1 MKKKLIVFLISISL
15 ILPIN
20 VFAYSDY
27 LIVGGE
33 NIGIE
38 VKNNGILVIGFY
50 KINNEYNKNGLK
62 IGDTINKVND
72 IEVYSIDELVDT
84 IDKEQVDNKVR
95 LTIQRNKKELQIDFE
110 LIEDDGKY
118 KTGLYVKDSITGIGT
133 LTYIDPNTL
142 IYGALGHEIIESNTM
157 KKIEVRTGS
166 IFESNITGI
175 DRSSRGNAG
184 TKNANFNY
192 KNIYG
197 TITKNTESGIYGI
210 YNVELPDKTL
220 KEVGQPE
227 EIKTGSAKILTVL
240 EDNNVEEFEIN
251 ILSINNE
258 NNIKNIYFEISDKT
272 LISKTGGIVQG
283 MSGSPIIQNN
293 KIIGAVTH
301 VIVKE
306 PVTGYGIFITTMLE
320 EGEKD

>member
-1 MKKKLIVFLISISL
+1 MKKKIIILLITL

-38 VKNNGILVIGFY
+38 VKNDGILVIGFY
-50 KINNEYNKNGLK
+50 KVNNEYNKNGLK
-62 IGDTINKVND
+62 IGDIIKKVND
-72 IEVYSIDELVDT
+72 VEVLSIEELVETIDELQK
-84 IDKEQVDNKVR
+84 DKKVT
-95 LTIQRNKKELQIDFE
+95 LTIERNKKEKDIEFQ

-118 KTGLYVKDSITGIGT
+118 KTGLYVKDSVTGIGT
-133 LTYIDPNTL
+133 LTYIDPSTK
-142 IYGALGHEIIESNTM
+142 IYGALGHQIIESNTM
-157 KKIEVRTGS
+157 KQIEVRTGS

-175 DRSSRGNAG
+175 DRSFKGNAG
-184 TKNANFNY
+184 TKNAKFNS

-197 TITKNTESGIYGI
+197 TITKNTENGIYGT

-220 KEVGQPE
+220 KEVGKSS
-227 EIKTGSAKILTVL
+227 EIKTGEAKILTVL
-240 EDNNVEEFEIN
+240 EGNTVEEFIIN
-251 ILSINNE
+251 IISIDE
-258 NNIKNIYFEISDKT
+258 KNNIKNIYFEITDKD
-272 LISKTGGIVQG
+272 LINKTGGIVQG
-283 MSGSPIIQNN
+283 MSGSPIIQQD

-306 PVTGYGIFITTMLE
+306 PITGYGIFITTMLE
-320 EGEKD
+320 EGER